1 MQIKRTIIQHNT
13 WMKSKTVMTMNT
25 DKAVE
30 QQELSFFLVGKE
42 KWYNT
47 LENSSAVSYK
57 TKYTHAM

>member
-1 MQIKRTIIQHNT
+1 
-13 WMKSKTVMTMNT
+13 MTMNT